1 MVLHVGNPSQC
12 HLPSQEPPHSA
23 SGGPVQRLCPTIES
37 SGNPVYYC
45 RHALMWPSKD
55 PAPSSHQLYTA
66 LGRGHQGGE
75 GWVRGHGVCLPQP
88 AGSSSSEKP
97 SALASQL
104 SSPCR
109 AGGSRERGRGCSRG
123 PQGGSGALSEGIDQD
138 CSFGTV
144 FRTRDRGMGAM
155 ALQGLLGGSLGSLA
169 SLGKECPPDKEGSS
183 ERSPAPAPLPARATC
198 PSWSQRE
205 RPPGLGLS
213 STV

>member
-1 MVLHVGNPSQC
+1 MGSAFLSQQD
-12 HLPSQEPPHSA
+12 HHPLRSPQHWPVSSA
-23 SGGPVQRLCPTIES
+23 V
-37 SGNPVYYC
+37 
-45 RHALMWPSKD
+45 
-55 PAPSSHQLYTA
+55 
-66 LGRGHQGGE
+66 
-75 GWVRGHGVCLPQP
+75 P
-88 AGSSSSEKP
+88 AGLGAQGREE
-97 SALASQL
+97 
-104 SSPCR
+104 
-109 AGGSRERGRGCSRG
+109 GGAAEVPKEG
-123 PQGGSGALSEGIDQD
+123 QGHSVREGIDQD